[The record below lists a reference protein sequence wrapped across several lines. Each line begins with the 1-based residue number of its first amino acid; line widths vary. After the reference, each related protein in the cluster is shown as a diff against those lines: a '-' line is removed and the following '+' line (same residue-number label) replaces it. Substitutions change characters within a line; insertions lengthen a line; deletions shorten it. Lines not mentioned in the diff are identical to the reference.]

1 MRWHLHSNMVI
12 FIIYNK
18 IYLKDKNIDLHSNMV
33 IFIMNMSMLDMAL
46 NTAFTFQYGYIYYA
60 KQSWTT

>member
-1 MRWHLHSNMVI
+1 MLGET
-12 FIIYNK
+12 
-18 IYLKDKNIDLHSNMV
+18 DLHSNMV